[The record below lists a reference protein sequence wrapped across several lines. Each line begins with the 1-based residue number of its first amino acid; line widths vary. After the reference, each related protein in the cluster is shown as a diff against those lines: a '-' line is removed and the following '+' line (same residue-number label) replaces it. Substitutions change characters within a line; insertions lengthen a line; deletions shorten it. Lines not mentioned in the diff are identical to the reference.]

1 MSGDP
6 AVSPVPPSFALVP
19 GQRLAERY
27 LIEQELGRGGMGV
40 VYRAHDERE
49 DRMVAVKTIL
59 SASGGEGVRRFR
71 LEVRTLK
78 SLQHPHIVTV
88 HDSGQANGM
97 PFYVMEYIAGPDL
110 ARLRAQRGGFL
121 TFAETITIGVQLGKA
136 LAYLHNQGK
145 IHRDIKP
152 ANIMLLQ
159 SEPASPLH
167 AKLMDFGLIKTAD
180 VSAQLTT
187 SGVWLGTL
195 PYLSPEQLKGLRVDR
210 RCDLY
215 ALGLVLFELCTGRFP
230 FHAPDLL
237 SLAFQRLTV
246 PPASPWDFRPDLPL
260 ALGKTI
266 LKLLQVDLHERY
278 ALAEEFLTDL
288 APLAETSVV
297 LAPAPLPRADF
308 VAHSPLIGRDEELNR
323 LADWL
328 HAAWSGA
335 GPFVLVEGEAGVGK
349 TRLLRELA
357 GLARQQ
363 KGRRLYG
370 ACYEE
375 ERLPYG
381 PFAEAL
387 RNVVGDSD
395 ERFAPLLKGLRA
407 ELARLV
413 PTLVP
418 PSEKIPALEPEQARL
433 RLFDA
438 VTRFLVR
445 LSRRRPIILIL
456 DDLQWADEGTLEL
469 LHYLVRNSQEAAI
482 FVCGTAR
489 QGELHAEHPLVALLQ
504 AMNRRGLVERL
515 PLKRLSFEAVVGM
528 VPAMLPGG
536 PPPTLLAER
545 LYREAEGNP
554 FFVEEILRAWV
565 EEKRLVCESGHWNL
579 FVGADSS
586 MPDGVADVVARRL
599 GRVSDVEREVL
610 GLAAV
615 LGREFNF
622 DVLLRMAPDPDEGA
636 LLDAVENLLRARL
649 LEEVDHPR
657 EDRYCFTHNKVQEV
671 VYGQA
676 AASQRRLRHLHRRAG
691 EALEQVYAG
700 RLEQVL
706 DALARHFFQA
716 GERRGVDYGLQAGDA
731 ARAVYANRE
740 ALDYYGQALA
750 LAQDL
755 REQGENEALPA
766 QIMALHSGM
775 ARVHLLV
782 GAYEAAS
789 ECYRAA
795 LEQLPQARLETDE
808 RRQRTSALHRR
819 LSDVYEAQ
827 GRFEEAMAELHAAQA
842 ALQVSVGP
850 SRELALIYLGIG
862 WLQMR
867 QGNCREAIVNC
878 EQGLRVVPLN
888 DRAAVAD
895 LYDTLGIIYRTQ
907 GKYVR
912 AATYHQRSL
921 TLREQLS
928 DQAGVAK
935 TCNNLAVVSRH
946 QGDYEQ
952 AIAYN
957 QRSLAIS
964 EKIGHSEGMASLY
977 NNLGNIHCHLKQYE
991 QAIDFCQRALATYE
1005 RIGNQLGIAIAFGT
1019 LGEAYQ
1025 DKGDLIKASEYVQL
1039 ALNKSAEIGDREG
1052 LAYAYHLLAEIRL
1065 AQGNPT
1071 QAVRPGQ
1078 QALEVANDMGARP
1091 YQANAH
1097 KVLWQAFLAQGQQ
1110 DQARIHIEAA
1120 RQLFSDLGDEDE
1132 TAAAT
1137 AALHALGKQ

>member
-6 AVSPVPPSFALVP
+6 SASPVSPSFALAP

-49 DRMVAVKTIL
+49 SRTVAVKTIL
-59 SASGGEGVRRFR
+59 SASGGEKVRRFR

-88 HDSGQANGM
+88 HDSGQANGI

-110 ARLRAQRGGFL
+110 VRLRAQRGGFL
-121 TFAETITIGVQLGKA
+121 TVAETVAIGVQLGKA

-152 ANIMLLQ
+152 ANIMLLE
-159 SEPASPLH
+159 SEPASPIH
-167 AKLMDFGLIKTAD
+167 VKLMDFGLIKTAD
-180 VSAQLTT
+180 VSAQLTA
-187 SGVWLGTL
+187 SGVWMGTL
-195 PYLSPEQLKGLRVDR
+195 PYLAPEQLKGLRVDR

-230 FHAPDLL
+230 FHATDLL
-237 SLAFQRLTV
+237 SLAFQRLTI
-246 PPASPWDFRPDLPL
+246 PPASPWDFRPDLPM
-260 ALGKTI
+260 ALGKVI
-266 LKLLQVDLHERY
+266 LKLLQRDLNARY

-288 APLAETSVV
+288 APLAETSIV

-308 VAHSPLIGRDEELNR
+308 VAHSPLVGRDEELDR

-335 GPFVLVEGEAGVGK
+335 GPVVLVEGEAGVGK

-357 GLARQQ
+357 GLAHQQ
-363 KGRRLYG
+363 KGRRLHG

-387 RNVVGDSD
+387 SSVVGDND
-395 ERFAPLLKGLRA
+395 ARFAPLLKGLRA

-418 PSEKIPALEPEQARL
+418 PSKKIPALEPEQARL

-438 VTRFLVR
+438 VTRFLTR
-445 LSRRRPIILIL
+445 LSQRRPIILIL

-489 QGELHAEHPLVALLQ
+489 QGELHAEHPLVALLR

-554 FFVEEILRAWV
+554 FFMEEILRAWV
-565 EEKRLVCESGHWNL
+565 EEERLVCESGHWNL
-579 FVGADSS
+579 FVGADSR

-599 GRVSDVEREVL
+599 GRVSGTEREVL

-636 LLDAVENLLRARL
+636 LLDAIENLLRTRL
-649 LEEVDHPR
+649 LEEVDHSR
-657 EDRYCFTHNKVQEV
+657 EDRYRFTHNKVQEV

-676 AASQRRLRHLHRRAG
+676 AASRRRLRQLHRSAG

-700 RLEQVL
+700 RIERVV

-716 GERRGVDYGLQAGDA
+716 GEQRGVDYGLQAGDA

-740 ALDYYGQALA
+740 ALDYYGQALT

-755 REQGENEALPA
+755 REQEKNGALPG
-766 QIMALHSGM
+766 QITALHSGM
-775 ARVHLLV
+775 AQVHFLV

-789 ECYRAA
+789 QCYQAA
-795 LEQLPQARLETDE
+795 LEQLPQAKLAPDE
-808 RRQRTSALHRR
+808 RRQKTSAIHRR

-827 GRFEEAMAELHAAQA
+827 GRYEEAMAELHAAEA
-842 ALQVSVGP
+842 ALQVIVGP
-850 SRELALIYLGIG
+850 SRELASIYERIG

-867 QGNCREAIVNC
+867 QGEYHAAIISC
-878 EQGLRVVPLN
+878 DKGLR
-888 DRAAVAD
+888 AALPGDHAAIAN
-895 LYDTLGIIYRTQ
+895 LYDTLGNIYRSQSEHT
-907 GKYVR
+907 R

-921 TLREQLS
+921 TLRKQLG
-928 DQAGVAK
+928 DQAGLAK
-935 TCNNLAVVSRH
+935 TYNYLAVIYWY
-946 QGDYEQ
+946 QKNYEQ
-952 AIAYN
+952 AIVHY
-957 QRSLAIS
+957 QHSLAIS
-964 EKIGHSEGMASLY
+964 GKVGHSMGEAFVY
-977 NNLGNIHCHLKQYE
+977 NNLGLIYREQGEYDRAVRHYE
-991 QAIDFCQRALATYE
+991 QALSIFE
-1005 RIGNQLGIAIAFGT
+1005 
-1019 LGEAYQ
+1019 
-1025 DKGDLIKASEYVQL
+1025 
-1039 ALNKSAEIGDREG
+1039 
-1052 LAYAYHLLAEIRL
+1052 
-1065 AQGNPT
+1065 
-1071 QAVRPGQ
+1071 
-1078 QALEVANDMGARP
+1078 
-1091 YQANAH
+1091 
-1097 KVLWQAFLAQGQQ
+1097 
-1110 DQARIHIEAA
+1110 
-1120 RQLFSDLGDEDE
+1120 
-1132 TAAAT
+1132 
-1137 AALHALGKQ
+1137 